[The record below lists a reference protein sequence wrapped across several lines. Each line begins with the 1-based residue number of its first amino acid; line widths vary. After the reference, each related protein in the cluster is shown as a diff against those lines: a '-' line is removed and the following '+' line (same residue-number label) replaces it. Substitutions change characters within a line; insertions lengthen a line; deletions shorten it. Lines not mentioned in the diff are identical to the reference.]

1 MKQEKI
7 ECKIAS
13 NIKADMQSTQRLMHF
28 KTIGEYLT
36 FTHQTIINISSQAKI
51 GGIAKE
57 NMQEFID
64 WLLNC
69 QNFQNEIIKYAGI
82 FLETHKAKE
91 KLLKKD

>member
-13 NIKADMQSTQRLMHF
+13 NIKADMQSTQRLMRF

-36 FTHQTIINISSQAKI
+36 FCHQIIINISSQAKI

-64 WLLNC
+64 WLLDS
-69 QNFQNEIIKYAGI
+69 QSFQDQIIMHAEVFIKNQ
-82 FLETHKAKE
+82 KAI
-91 KLLKKD
+91 